1 MPDRKSF
8 MIDMENRIDRIQQT
22 INELGFGTT
31 EREFQVGLRVFYE
44 YGLCVVECVKFAS
57 DKTFCE
63 FVEALNNEIQCYKDN
78 KNSDVWHGLG
88 LPNDRENRSLFKDN
102 SQLFDEISSR
112 ILARFILLSCE
123 NISSNSEFSHAGNAK
138 LGLYELTISLLRTLD
153 FSSKEEYEELVDSL
167 SNALDSLQFEEDY
180 WL

>member
-44 YGLCVVECVKFAS
+44 YGLCATQCVKFAS

-88 LPNDRENRSLFKDN
+88 VRNDVKNRLLFNDN
-102 SQLFDEISSR
+102 PELFDEIIAR
-112 ILARFILLSCE
+112 KTARFVLLSCE
-123 NISSNSEFSHAGNAK
+123 NISSNTEFSYIRNTK
-138 LGLYELTISLLRTLD
+138 LGLYELTITMLQTLD
-153 FSSKEEYEELVDSL
+153 FESKNEWEELADSL
-167 SNALDSLQFEEDY
+167 AETLDSLQFEEDF
-180 WL
+180 